1 MATVARNVR
10 ALFKFHP
17 IVLRRSICRFSAVSF
32 VHNRH
37 QTNEICCLNSHK
49 LLSKISPTILTAGV
63 RFYGKA
69 KSLQPEEITE
79 RVMKV
84 LKAYDKITADKTPNL
99 NLTRSYGA
107 AVPMTFDAI
116 TQRVM
121 LVLRLY
127 DKINPEKLTEDSHFM
142 NDMGLDSLDQVEII
156 MAMED
161 EFSFEI
167 PDSDADRLMRPR
179 DIVQYICDKEDV
191 IE

>member
-1 MATVARNVR
+1 MATVVRNVR

-17 IVLRRSICRFSAVSF
+17 TVLRRSLCRFSAVSY

-37 QTNEICCLNSHK
+37 QTNELCCLNSHK
-49 LLSKISPTILTAGV
+49 LLSKISPSILNSGV

-84 LKAYDKITADKTPNL
+84 LKAYDKITA
-99 NLTRSYGA
+99 
-107 AVPMTFDAI
+107 
-116 TQRVM
+116 
-121 LVLRLY
+121 
-127 DKINPEKLTEDSHFM
+127 EKLTEESHFM

-156 MAMED
+156 MAIED

-167 PDSDADRLMRPR
+167 PDSDADRLMKPR

>member
-1 MATVARNVR
+1 MATVVRNVR

-17 IVLRRSICRFSAVSF
+17 TVLRRSICRFSAVSY

-37 QTNEICCLNSHK
+37 QTNELCCLNSHK
-49 LLSKISPTILTAGV
+49 LLSKISPSILNSGV

-79 RVMKV
+79 RVM
-84 LKAYDKITADKTPNL
+84 KTPNL

-127 DKINPEKLTEDSHFM
+127 DKINPEKLTEESHFM

-156 MAMED
+156 MAIED

-167 PDSDADRLMRPR
+167 PDSDADRLMKPR

>member
-17 IVLRRSICRFSAVSF
+17 TVLRRSICRFSAVSY

-49 LLSKISPTILTAGV
+49 LLSK
-63 RFYGKA
+63 
-69 KSLQPEEITE
+69 
-79 RVMKV
+79 
-84 LKAYDKITADKTPNL
+84 TPIL

>member
-1 MATVARNVR
+1 MATVVRNVR

-17 IVLRRSICRFSAVSF
+17 TVLRRSICRFSAVSY

-37 QTNEICCLNSHK
+37 QTNELCCLNSHK
-49 LLSKISPTILTAGV
+49 LLSKISPSNLNSGV

-84 LKAYDKITADKTPNL
+84 LKAYDKITA
-99 NLTRSYGA
+99 
-107 AVPMTFDAI
+107 
-116 TQRVM
+116 
-121 LVLRLY
+121 
-127 DKINPEKLTEDSHFM
+127 EKLTEESHFM

-156 MAMED
+156 MAIED

-167 PDSDADRLMRPR
+167 PDSDADRLMKPR

>member
-1 MATVARNVR
+1 MATVVRNVR

-17 IVLRRSICRFSAVSF
+17 TVLRRSICRFSAVSY

-37 QTNEICCLNSHK
+37 QTNELCCLNSHK
-49 LLSKISPTILTAGV
+49 LLSKISPSILNSGV

-84 LKAYDKITADKTPNL
+84 LKAYDKITA
-99 NLTRSYGA
+99 
-107 AVPMTFDAI
+107 
-116 TQRVM
+116 
-121 LVLRLY
+121 
-127 DKINPEKLTEDSHFM
+127 EKLTEESHFM

-156 MAMED
+156 MAIED

-167 PDSDADRLMRPR
+167 PDSDADRLMKPR

>member
-1 MATVARNVR
+1 MATVVRNVR

-17 IVLRRSICRFSAVSF
+17 TVLRRSICRFSAVSY

-37 QTNEICCLNSHK
+37 QTNELCCLNSHK
-49 LLSKISPTILTAGV
+49 LLS
-63 RFYGKA
+63 
-69 KSLQPEEITE
+69 
-79 RVMKV
+79 
-84 LKAYDKITADKTPNL
+84 KTPNL

-156 MAMED
+156 MAIED

-167 PDSDADRLMRPR
+167 PDSDADRLMKPR

>member
-1 MATVARNVR
+1 MATVVRNVR

-17 IVLRRSICRFSAVSF
+17 TVLRRSLCRFSAVSY

-37 QTNEICCLNSHK
+37 QTNELCCLNSHK
-49 LLSKISPTILTAGV
+49 LLSK
-63 RFYGKA
+63 
-69 KSLQPEEITE
+69 
-79 RVMKV
+79 
-84 LKAYDKITADKTPNL
+84 TPNL
-99 NLTRSYGA
+99 NLTRAYGA

-127 DKINPEKLTEDSHFM
+127 DKINPEKLTEESHFM

-156 MAMED
+156 MAIED

-167 PDSDADRLMRPR
+167 PDSDADRLMKPR

>member
-1 MATVARNVR
+1 MATVVRNVR

-17 IVLRRSICRFSAVSF
+17 TVLRRSICRFSAVSY

-37 QTNEICCLNSHK
+37 QTNELSCLNSHK
-49 LLSKISPTILTAGV
+49 LLSKISPSNLNSGV

-84 LKAYDKITADKTPNL
+84 LKAYDKITA
-99 NLTRSYGA
+99 
-107 AVPMTFDAI
+107 
-116 TQRVM
+116 
-121 LVLRLY
+121 
-127 DKINPEKLTEDSHFM
+127 EKLTEESHFM

-156 MAMED
+156 MAIED

-167 PDSDADRLMRPR
+167 PDSDADRLMKPR

>member
-1 MATVARNVR
+1 MNREKWSTWSCWWKNTEIKSTIWT
-10 ALFKFHP
+10 L
-17 IVLRRSICRFSAVSF
+17 L
-32 VHNRH
+32 HNH
-37 QTNEICCLNSHK
+37 DNKYKITDIFLLQISPSNLNS
-49 LLSKISPTILTAGV
+49 GV

-84 LKAYDKITADKTPNL
+84 LKAYDKITAEKVWYYINNSLYFQTPNL

-127 DKINPEKLTEDSHFM
+127 DKINPEKVRKDLKYSVP
-142 NDMGLDSLDQVEII
+142 L
-156 MAMED
+156 
-161 EFSFEI
+161 
-167 PDSDADRLMRPR
+167 
-179 DIVQYICDKEDV
+179 YICKINPV
-191 IE
+191 NIVNKACPFHKQITTKSWLQSTKSQIINRTF

>member
-17 IVLRRSICRFSAVSF
+17 TVLRRSICRFSAVSY

-49 LLSKISPTILTAGV
+49 LLSKISPTILTSGV

-84 LKAYDKITADKTPNL
+84 LKAYDKITAD
-99 NLTRSYGA
+99 
-107 AVPMTFDAI
+107 
-116 TQRVM
+116 
-121 LVLRLY
+121 
-127 DKINPEKLTEDSHFM
+127 KLTEDSHFM

>member
-1 MATVARNVR
+1 MATVVRNVR

-17 IVLRRSICRFSAVSF
+17 TVLRRSICRFSAVSY

-37 QTNEICCLNSHK
+37 QTNELCCLNSHK
-49 LLSKISPTILTAGV
+49 LLSKISPSNLNSGV

-84 LKAYDKITADKTPNL
+84 LKAYDKITA
-99 NLTRSYGA
+99 
-107 AVPMTFDAI
+107 
-116 TQRVM
+116 
-121 LVLRLY
+121 
-127 DKINPEKLTEDSHFM
+127 EKLTEDSHFM

-156 MAMED
+156 MAIED

-167 PDSDADRLMRPR
+167 PDSDADRLMKPR